1 MEVPATK
8 VGCVI
13 EVKYAQ
19 ACDEA
24 LLYYDN
30 KGCFIISVVNRE
42 GEIRMRKYFNTT
54 GVCYPEEHYM
64 VNIEGRLDEIKILID
79 RGEYFA
85 INRARQY
92 GKTTTLH
99 LLAEKLSEDYAVFSI
114 SFEGMEDET
123 YESAASFCERF
134 CRLLY
139 RYLSYHKVSGIPE
152 SFKTGLK
159 RMRNEKMD
167 MEDLSDCISDLCTQS
182 EKPVVLMID
191 EVDQAGNQKLL
202 LTFLGMLRRKYLT
215 RKSEPTFQSV
225 ILAGVYDIKN
235 LKLKIRPEAE
245 HQYNSPWNIAAD
257 FMVNMSFSP
266 EDISGM
272 LKEYEA
278 DAHTGMDIHKIARLL
293 FDYTSGYPFLVSR
306 LCKILDE
313 YVPEKEGFTDLPS
326 VWTKD
331 GVVEAVKILLAEQN
345 TLFDDMVKKLA
356 DFSELKQALYRILFL
371 GERIPYNVDNHA
383 INLGI
388 MFGFMRL
395 SDGAVLIMN
404 RIFETRIYNLFFSE
418 ELLNSAMFKAA
429 SEERDRNRFIRD
441 GKLDMEQVL
450 ERFVVSFSDIYADA
464 DETFLE
470 ENGRRFFLLYLKPI
484 INGVGNFYVEARTRN
499 MRRTD
504 VVIDYSGEQFV
515 CELKIWHGEEYNRRG
530 EEQFQLGEKLLIEA
544 VV

>member
-1 MEVPATK
+1 M
-8 VGCVI
+8 
-13 EVKYAQ
+13 
-19 ACDEA
+19 
-24 LLYYDN
+24 
-30 KGCFIISVVNRE
+30 S
-42 GEIRMRKYFNTT
+42 MRKRFNTT

-64 VNIEGRLDEIKILID
+64 VNIDGRLEEIKNLID
-79 RGEYFA
+79 RGEYFV

-92 GKTTTLH
+92 GKTTVLH
-99 LLAEKLSEDYAVFSI
+99 LLAEKLSKDYAVFSI

-123 YESAASFCERF
+123 YENSASFCGRVF
-134 CRLLY
+134 RLLY
-139 RYLSYHKVSGIPE
+139 RYLSYHEVSGISE
-152 SFKTGLK
+152 SLKNELK

-167 MEDLSDCISDLCTQS
+167 MEDLSDFISELCIHS

-191 EVDQAGNQKLL
+191 EVDQAGSQKLF
-202 LTFLGMLRRKYLT
+202 LTFLGMLRRKYLA
-215 RKSEPTFQSV
+215 RKAEPTFWSV
-225 ILAGVYDIKN
+225 VFAGIYDIKN
-235 LKLKIRPEAE
+235 LKLKIRPETE
-245 HQYNSPWNIAAD
+245 RQYNSPWNIASD
-257 FMVNMSFSP
+257 FMVNMSFLP

-272 LKEYEA
+272 LAEYEA
-278 DAHTGMDIHKIARLL
+278 ETHTGMDIHEIAG
-293 FDYTSGYPFLVSR
+293 FIYEYTSGYPFLVSR

-313 YVPEKEGFTDLPS
+313 YVSEKEGFPDLPS

-331 GVVEAVKILLAEQN
+331 GIVEAVKILLAEQN

-356 DFSELKQALYRILFL
+356 DFPELKQALYRILFL
-371 GERIPYNVDNHA
+371 GERVPYNVHNHV
-383 INLGI
+383 INLAV
-388 MFGFMRL
+388 MFGFIEK
-395 SDGAVLIMN
+395 SPNSETIVIAN
-404 RIFETRIYNLFFSE
+404 RIFETQLYNLFFSE

-429 SEERDRNRFIRD
+429 SADKDRNRFIRD

-464 DETFLE
+464 DEAFLE

-504 VVIDYSGEQFV
+504 VVIDYNGQQFV

-530 EEQFQLGEKLLIEA
+530 EEQLMDYLDSYHLRTGYMLSFNFNKHKEIGVQKIQLGEKLLIEA